1 LEKNTGVIPV
11 ISCGKRSKEIDTLIK
26 DFQRILRD
34 PKIKAEIEAAKR
46 RDMQSLTKKLDK
58 PFTI

>member
-1 LEKNTGVIPV
+1 MIPV